1 MQKECLITSNI
12 LPGENFL
19 NLGRLKVNIQSD
31 LNSVFFLCYSR

>member
-19 NLGRLKVNIQSD
+19 KLGRLKIAI
-31 LNSVFFLCYSR
+31 FLI